1 MKGQAQSTFIAN
13 PLLGIPNM
21 VPSSATILA
30 GKETDSHIELYHYVE
45 LQAMPTLKLY
55 NHCILLLQKALGSS
69 LSLLESLCLSSAKLE
84 GEHEKMKSK
93 IKGNEEQLVNVTM
106 ELLQAKGKLETGC
119 SKTKRAPRGDAK
131 KQLKEPEE

>member
-21 VPSSATILA
+21 VPSSAKISV

-45 LQAMPTLKLY
+45 LQAMPTLKLC

-69 LSLLESLCLSSAKLE
+69 LSLLESLQMSSA
-84 GEHEKMKSK
+84 
-93 IKGNEEQLVNVTM
+93 
-106 ELLQAKGKLETGC
+106 
-119 SKTKRAPRGDAK
+119 
-131 KQLKEPEE
+131 